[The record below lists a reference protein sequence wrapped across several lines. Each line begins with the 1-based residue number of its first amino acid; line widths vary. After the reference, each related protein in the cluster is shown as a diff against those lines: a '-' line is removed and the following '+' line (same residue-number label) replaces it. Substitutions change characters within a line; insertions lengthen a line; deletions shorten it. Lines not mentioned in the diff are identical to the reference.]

1 MELATAG
8 TPTWLGGWS
17 QRACFRSAGQAQL
30 DSHWLMEVSDRL
42 QSQWLVK
49 AARRPPS
56 TTEARW
62 TADPRELEASY
73 RPPQTKKKD
82 WQHSSLG
89 SLVADP
95 LVLCECPPD
104 ASNTGSAELAG
115 GGTIWS
121 KLRFEPRPPAVWPT
135 PRLGPPRRSG
145 GLGTG
150 STELGLNRPRPELPE
165 PR

>member
-104 ASNTGSAELAG
+104 ASNTGSAAPASLRGAG
-115 GGTIWS
+115 PSGPS
-121 KLRFEPRPPAVWPT
+121 SVSSHARRRFGPLPAWG
-135 PRLGPPRRSG
+135 RLGVAEASG
-145 GLGTG
+145 PV
-150 STELGLNRPRPELPE
+150 RPS
-165 PR
+165 